1 MLDRIIMMMSY
12 LLLCIYT
19 GITLYFIFSVLRK
32 WKSRESR

>member
-19 GITLYFIFSVLRK
+19 SIILYFIFSVLRK
-32 WKSRESR
+32 WKNRESA